1 MASDAAIRFLK
12 LQWKMKKITEKDLDE
27 IESGGKKFDKL
38 TKAQKDEIKAEPKSG
53 VLNAK

>member
-1 MASDAAIRFLK
+1 MASDAAIKFLK

-27 IESGGKKFDKL
+27 IESGGKKLNKL